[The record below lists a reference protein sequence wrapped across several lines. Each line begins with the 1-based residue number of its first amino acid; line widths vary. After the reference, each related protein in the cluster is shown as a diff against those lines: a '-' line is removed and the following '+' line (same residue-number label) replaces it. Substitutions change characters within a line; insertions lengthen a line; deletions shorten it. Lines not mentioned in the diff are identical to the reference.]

1 MLRVHAFVH
10 TLGRCGF
17 DDAVNQFLQ
26 GVVLVGHR
34 DLVVGCGDLLY
45 ESTRVIDDKNYDRI
59 IKTTNKNIIVKKK
72 GDLTIGD
79 IDPFEK

>member
-1 MLRVHAFVH
+1 M
-10 TLGRCGF
+10 
-17 DDAVNQFLQ
+17 DDFTPRQ
-26 GVVLVGHR
+26 R
-34 DLVVGCGDLLY
+34 MRIKKDLHDETAQRL
-45 ESTRVIDDKNYDRI
+45 SVIDDKNYDRI